1 MSKKTFDRVII
12 ILVLAAIPL
21 MVGSQCSF
29 FFSTGGSS
37 DDDDEDKE
45 EQVAVVATGSFGAM
59 PIAGA
64 NYVSGSVSGVTDSNG
79 EFQYEIDKSVQFSIG
94 DIKLGRAVNGKSLIT
109 AADLVAEDAGDTA
122 SATNIERLLLS
133 LDAEP
138 GDEVIT
144 IPAEVR
150 AGARLSNEAVS
161 SAIQFL
167 DFADDDDFANSASQ
181 LVSVLTGDYPFTAVL
196 VDAETVHALHR

>member
-1 MSKKTFDRVII
+1 MSKKTFDRVIM

-64 NYVSGSVSGVTDSNG
+64 NYISGSVSGVTDSNG

-109 AADLVAEDAGDTA
+109 AADLVAKDADDTA

-150 AGARLSNEAVS
+150 AGARLSNETVS

-167 DFADDDDFANSASQ
+167 DFADDDGFANAASQ

>member
-1 MSKKTFDRVII
+1 MSRKTLNSLIM

-21 MVGSQCSF
+21 MVGSQCAF

-59 PIAGA
+59 PVAGA

-79 EFQYEIDKSVQFSIG
+79 EFQYEIEKSVQFSIG
-94 DIKLGRAVNGKSLIT
+94 DIKLGQAVNGKSLIT
-109 AADLVAEDAGDTA
+109 VADLVAKDADDTA

-138 GDEVIT
+138 GDEGIT
-144 IPAEVR
+144 IPADVR
-150 AGARLSNEAVS
+150 ASARLSNEPVS

-167 DFADDDDFANSASQ
+167 DFADDDAFANAASQ
-181 LVSVLTGDYPFTAVL
+181 LVSVLTGNYPFTAVL